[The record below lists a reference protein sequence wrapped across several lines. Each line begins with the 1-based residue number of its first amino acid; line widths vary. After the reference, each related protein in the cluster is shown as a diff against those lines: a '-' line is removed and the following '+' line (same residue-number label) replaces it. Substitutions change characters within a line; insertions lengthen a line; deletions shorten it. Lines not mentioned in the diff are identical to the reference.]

1 MQTPYDGICSTN
13 GGYAFT
19 EHFVDLIKKD
29 NCENIQL
36 FLANLERNLFSNKLF
51 RITGGYENALNY
63 ALKENLLESALC
75 LVNTGNADVNKK
87 SQTGYTPLMLCI
99 RGDEEITFKI
109 AKAILSSRD
118 FQPEIVN
125 NDGRTALIRCC
136 RYRTKPS
143 LKIGSEL
150 LDINRGNHQFIL
162 DNSNLSGLDYLLDF
176 FDDEDE
182 TEFPAEIYCQM
193 PEYVEFVVKY
203 LKLYFDRTEK
213 GDQVYERNIEKICKT
228 KTLYDT
234 FGPALRRARTGINL
248 YDVCKELKDA
258 GKSAQPIGVV
268 VPGLKVP
275 EGNPERI
282 AKATEVP
289 IVVAVEEA
297 HEGVSPGGR
306 WVRPED
312 ERLYVRQHK
321 RENPNPRGPG
331 GGTAGGKKQKTIK
344 KRRLKRN
351 QNKKSR
357 RCNR

>member
-1 MQTPYDGICSTN
+1 MQTPYDGICPTN
-13 GGYAFT
+13 GGYTFT
-19 EHFVDLIKKD
+19 EHFVNLIKKD

-63 ALKENLLESALC
+63 ALKENFLESALC

-99 RGDEEITFKI
+99 RGDEEITIKI
-109 AKAILSSRD
+109 AEAILSNRD

-143 LKIGSEL
+143 LKIGSAL

-162 DNSNLSGLDYLLDF
+162 DSSSLSGLDYLLDF

-182 TEFPAEIYCQM
+182 TEFPEEIYCQM
-193 PEYVEFVVKY
+193 PEYVDFVVKY
-203 LKLYFDRTEK
+203 LKLYFDRMEK
-213 GDQVYERNIEKICKT
+213 GDQVYERNIEKICRSKI
-228 KTLYDT
+228 LYDT

-258 GKSAQPIGVV
+258 GKSVQSTGVV
-268 VPGLKVP
+268 VSGLEVP
-275 EGNPERI
+275 EGLPEGLVEASEI
-282 AKATEVP
+282 PV
-289 IVVAVEEA
+289 VVAVEEPR
-297 HEGVSPGGR
+297 EGVSPGGR

-312 ERLYVRQHK
+312 QRLYVRQHK
-321 RENPNPRGPG
+321 RENPGPRGPG
-331 GGTAGGKKQKTIK
+331 GSSAGGKKRKTIN
-344 KRRLKRN
+344 KRGLKRN

-357 RCNR
+357 RRNW